1 MIYNA
6 ALYCRLSKDD
16 NNVGDSSSIVTQKDM
31 LTRYAHEQNF
41 CIYDVYIDDGYS
53 GTNFDRPAFQKMKQD
68 IESGKVNL
76 VITKDLSRLGRD
88 YIISGQLIEEYF
100 PKHNVRYIAITDG
113 FDSINKYNDIAPFK
127 NVVNELY
134 ARDISKKIRSAFET
148 KMKEGKFI
156 GNFAPYG
163 YKKDSEDKNKLIIN
177 EETAPIVQYIFKLAE
192 EGYRPIDIARALNEK
207 HILPPALYRCSKNP
221 KLNVDNYSKRKE
233 WTSPNI
239 QKMLKN
245 TTYIGHTAQHKTT
258 KISFKSK
265 VTLANQ
271 KKDWIIVEN
280 THEPIIDK
288 QTFEIVQKMIVS
300 RKNPPKSDFKN
311 IFSGIAICAD
321 CGSNMSTT
329 GTRKKDSKYN
339 LVCGK
344 YKLYG
349 SKECTNHF
357 IDYDVLYKLVLTN
370 INKHLKITPEL
381 RKKILSQLEQT
392 KNNSTGA
399 DKRFIE
405 LNKRKTEIQIIIQ
418 KLYEDNYLG
427 RINED
432 HFNMVLNSL
441 TKEETQIDAE
451 MSILTHKSNESEY
464 DNYNRFFKLLD
475 NFSDLTEL
483 NQDVIR
489 RLIDVIYIYQGSYR
503 TINGIKSKEQK
514 IVIKYKYIGKSII
527 A

>member
-1 MIYNA
+1 MIYSA

-16 NNVGDSSSIVTQKDM
+16 NNSGDSSSIVTQKDM
-31 LTRYAHEQNF
+31 LTRYAHEQSFN
-41 CIYDVYIDDGYS
+41 IYDIYIDDGYS
-53 GTNFDRPAFQKMKQD
+53 GTNFDRPAFQQMKQD
-68 IESGKVNL
+68 IENGKVNM

-88 YIISGQLIEEYF
+88 YIISGQLIEEFF
-100 PKHNVRYIAITDG
+100 PKYNVRYIAITDG
-113 FDSINKYNDIAPFK
+113 FDSNDKYNDIAPFK

-163 YKKDSEDKNKLIIN
+163 YKKDTADKNKLVIN

-192 EGYRPIDIARALNEK
+192 DGCRPIDIARILNEK
-207 HILPPALYRCSKNP
+207 RILPPALYRCSKNP
-221 KLNVDNYSKRKE
+221 KLNVNNYSKRKE
-233 WTSPNI
+233 WTSSNI

-245 TTYIGHTAQHKTT
+245 ITYIGHTAQHKTT

-271 KKDWIIVEN
+271 KQDWIIVED

-288 QTFEIVQKMIVS
+288 QTFDVVQMTIVS
-300 RKNPPKSDFKN
+300 RRNSPKSDFKN

-357 IDYDVLYKLVLTN
+357 IDYDVLYQIVLSN
-370 INKHLKITPEL
+370 INKHLKITTES
-381 RKKILSQLEQT
+381 RKKILAKLEQS
-392 KNNSTGA
+392 KNNSVNIN
-399 DKRFIE
+399 KRFEAI
-405 LNKRKTEIQIIIQ
+405 NKRKAEIQTVIQ

-427 RINED
+427 RINKE
-432 HFNMVLNSL
+432 HFDMMMNSL
-441 TKEETQIDAE
+441 TKEEAQIDAE
-451 MSILTHKSNESEY
+451 ISILNHKSNKSEY

-475 NFSDLTEL
+475 NFSNLTEL
-483 NQDVIR
+483 NQDVVR
-489 RLIDVIYIYQGSYR
+489 RLIDVIYIHQGSYQ
-503 TINGIKSKEQK
+503 TINGVKSKEQK
-514 IVIKYKYIGKSII
+514 IVIQYKYIGKSII

>member
-16 NNVGDSSSIVTQKDM
+16 NNGGDSSSIITQKDM

-41 CIYDVYIDDGYS
+41 HIYDIYIDDGYS
-53 GTNFDRPAFQKMKQD
+53 GTNFDRPAFQQMKRD
-68 IESGKVNL
+68 IENGKVNM

-88 YIISGQLIEEYF
+88 YIVSGQLIEEYF

-113 FDSINKYNDIAPFK
+113 FDSISKYNDIAPFK

-163 YKKDSEDKNKLIIN
+163 YKKDSTDKNKLVIN
-177 EETAPIVQYIFKLAE
+177 EETAPIVQYIFQLAE
-192 EGYRPIDIARALNEK
+192 DGYRPIDIARILNEK
-207 HILPPALYRCSKNP
+207 HILTPALYRCSKNP
-221 KLNVDNYSKRKE
+221 KLNIDNYSKRKE
-233 WTSPNI
+233 WTSANI

-245 TTYIGHTAQHKTT
+245 ITYIGHTAQHKTT

-265 VTLANQ
+265 VTLATQ
-271 KKDWIIVEN
+271 KQDWIIVEN

-288 QTFEIVQKMIVS
+288 QMFDIVQKAIVS
-300 RKNPPKSDFKN
+300 RRNPPKSDFKN
-311 IFSGIAICAD
+311 IFSGIAVCAD
-321 CGSNMSTT
+321 CGNNMSTT

-357 IDYDVLYKLVLTN
+357 IDYDVLYQLVLSN
-370 INKHLKITPEL
+370 INKHLKITPES
-381 RKKILSQLEQT
+381 RKKILAKLEQS
-392 KNNSTGA
+392 KNNSANTN
-399 DKRFIE
+399 KRFE
-405 LNKRKTEIQIIIQ
+405 ALKKRKTEIQTVIQ

-427 RINED
+427 RINKE
-432 HFNMVLNSL
+432 HFDMMMKSL
-441 TKEETQIDAE
+441 TGEETQIDAE
-451 MSILTHKSNESEY
+451 ISILNKKSNESEY
-464 DNYNRFFKLLD
+464 DKYNRFFKLLD
-475 NFSDLTEL
+475 DFSNLTEL
-483 NQDVIR
+483 NQDIIR
-489 RLIDVIYIYQGSYR
+489 RLIDVIYIHQGSY
-503 TINGIKSKEQK
+503 TNLNGIRSKEQK
-514 IVIKYKYIGKSII
+514 IVIQYKYIGQSII

>member
-1 MIYNA
+1 MIYSA

-16 NNVGDSSSIVTQKDM
+16 NNGGDSSSIVTQKDM
-31 LTRYAHEQNF
+31 LTRYAREQNF
-41 CIYDVYIDDGYS
+41 HIYNIYVDDGYS
-53 GTNFDRPAFQKMKQD
+53 GTNFDRPAFQQMKQD
-68 IESGKVNL
+68 IENGKVNM

-88 YIISGQLIEEYF
+88 YIVSGQLIEEYF

-113 FDSINKYNDIAPFK
+113 FDSISKYNDIAPFK

-163 YKKDSEDKNKLIIN
+163 YKKDITDKNKLIIN

-192 EGYRPIDIARALNEK
+192 DGYRPIDIARALNEK
-207 HILPPALYRCSKNP
+207 NILPPALYRCSKNP

-233 WTSPNI
+233 WTSANI

-245 TTYIGHTAQHKTT
+245 ITYIGHTAQHKTT

-271 KKDWIIVEN
+271 KQDWIIVEN
-280 THEPIIDK
+280 THEPIIK
-288 QTFEIVQKMIVS
+288 KETFDVVQKIIVS
-300 RKNPPKSDFKN
+300 RRNSPKSDFKN

-321 CGSNMSTT
+321 CGNNMSTT

-357 IDYDVLYKLVLTN
+357 IDYDVLYQLVLSN
-370 INKHLKITPEL
+370 INKHLKITPES
-381 RKKILSQLEQT
+381 RKKILSKLEQT
-392 KNNSTGA
+392 KNNSAST
-399 DKRFIE
+399 
-405 LNKRKTEIQIIIQ
+405 NKRLDSLKKRKSEIQTVIQ
-418 KLYEDNYLG
+418 KLYEDNYLE
-427 RINED
+427 RINKE
-432 HFNMVLNSL
+432 HFDMMMNSL
-441 TKEETQIDAE
+441 TKEEAQIDAE
-451 MSILTHKSNESEY
+451 LSILIHKSNESEY
-464 DNYNRFFKLLD
+464 DKYNQFFKLLD
-475 NFSDLTEL
+475 NFSNLTEL
-483 NQDVIR
+483 NQDIIR
-489 RLIDVIYIYQGSYR
+489 RLIDVIYIHQGSYQ
-503 TINGIKSKEQK
+503 TVNGVKSKEQK
-514 IVIKYKYIGKSII
+514 IVIKYKYIGTTII

>member
-16 NNVGDSSSIVTQKDM
+16 NNVGDSSSIATQKDM
-31 LTRYAHEQNF
+31 LTRYAAEQNF
-41 CIYDVYIDDGYS
+41 CVYDIYVDDGYS

-68 IESGKVNL
+68 IEDGKVNL

-100 PKHNVRYIAITDG
+100 PKHNIRYIAITDG
-113 FDSINKYNDIAPFK
+113 FDSLDKYNDIAPFK

-163 YKKDSEDKNKLIIN
+163 YKKDDNDKNKLVID

-192 EGYRPIDIARALNEK
+192 EGYRPIDIARTLNDK

-221 KLNVDNYSKRKE
+221 KLNVDNYSERKE
-233 WTSPNI
+233 WTSSNI

-245 TTYIGHTAQHKTT
+245 ITYIGHTAQHKTT

-265 VTLANQ
+265 VTVANQ
-271 KKDWIIVEN
+271 KQDWIIVEN
-280 THEPIIDK
+280 THQPIIDK
-288 QTFEIVQKMIVS
+288 RTYEIVQKTIVS
-300 RKNPPKSDFKN
+300 RRNPPKSDFKN
-311 IFSGIAICAD
+311 IFSGIAVCAD
-321 CGSNMSTT
+321 CGSRMSTT

-339 LVCGK
+339 LVCGR

-357 IDYDVLYKLVLTN
+357 IDYDVLYQLVLSN
-370 INKHLKITPEL
+370 INKHIQITTES
-381 RKKILSQLEQT
+381 RKKILERLERPHNDSSVT
-392 KNNSTGA
+392 KKRLGA
-399 DKRFIE
+399 LE
-405 LNKRKTEIQIIIQ
+405 KRKSEIQTVIQ

-427 RINED
+427 KINKD
-432 HFNMVLNSL
+432 HFNMMISSL
-441 TKEETQIDAE
+441 TQEETQIDAE
-451 MSILTHKSNESEY
+451 LSVLQQKSNESEY
-464 DNYNRFFKLLD
+464 DKYNRFFKLLD
-475 NFSDLTEL
+475 NFSHLTEL
-483 NQDVIR
+483 DQETVK
-489 RLIDVIYIYQGSYR
+489 RLIDVIYIHQGSYQ
-503 TINGIKSKEQK
+503 TVNGIKTKEQK